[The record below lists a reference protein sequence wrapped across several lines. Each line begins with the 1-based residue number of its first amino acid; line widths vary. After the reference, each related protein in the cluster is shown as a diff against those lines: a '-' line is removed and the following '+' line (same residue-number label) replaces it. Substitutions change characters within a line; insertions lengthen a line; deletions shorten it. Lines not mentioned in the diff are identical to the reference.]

1 MKRIIPSIG
10 ALALVALVLPVS
22 ASAQD
27 MAMMPKP
34 PEGHAATVSGTVI
47 DLSCKFRHN
56 LTGDGHRMCAQ
67 VCADLG
73 IPLAILGDDGTLYM
87 PVSAG
92 MPGDN
97 QNEALKEYAEQKVRV
112 TGTVFEAGGAKAIQI
127 ESVTRS

>member
-1 MKRIIPSIG
+1 MKRLIPSIG
-10 ALALVALVLPVS
+10 ALALVALALPVA

-27 MAMMPKP
+27 MPKP

-47 DLSCKFRHN
+47 DVSCKFRHN

-67 VCADLG
+67 VCADIG

-97 QNEALKEYAEQKVRV
+97 QNAVLKEYAEQKVRV

>member
-10 ALALVALVLPVS
+10 ALALVALVLPVA

-27 MAMMPKP
+27 MPMAKP

-56 LTGDGHRMCAQ
+56 LTGEGHRMCAQ

-92 MPGDN
+92 MPGEN
-97 QNEALKEYAEQKVRV
+97 QNEALKEYAEQKVTV
-112 TGTVFEAGGAKAIQI
+112 QGTVFEAGGAKAIQI

>member
-1 MKRIIPSIG
+1 MKRLIPSIG
-10 ALALVALVLPVS
+10 ALALIALALPM
-22 ASAQD
+22 AATAQD
-27 MAMMPKP
+27 MPMP

-56 LTGDGHRMCAQ
+56 LTGEGHRMCAQ

-87 PVSAG
+87 QVSAG
-92 MPGDN
+92 MPGEN

>member
-10 ALALVALVLPVS
+10 ALALVALVLPV
-22 ASAQD
+22 AANAQD
-27 MAMMPKP
+27 MPKP

-56 LTGDGHRMCAQ
+56 LTGEEMHRMCAQ
-67 VCADLG
+67 VCADRG

-92 MPGDN
+92 MPGDS
-97 QNEALKEYAEQKVRV
+97 QNAALREYAEQKVRV
-112 TGTVFEAGGAKAIQI
+112 SGTVFEAGGAKAIEI
-127 ESVTRS
+127 ENITRS

>member
-10 ALALVALVLPVS
+10 ALALVALVLPVA

-27 MAMMPKP
+27 MPQP
-34 PEGHAATVSGTVI
+34 PEGHAATISGTVI

-56 LTGDGHRMCAQ
+56 LSGEEMHRMCAQ

-92 MPGDN
+92 MPGEN

>member
-1 MKRIIPSIG
+1 MKRLIPSIG
-10 ALALVALVLPVS
+10 ALALVALALPVG

-27 MAMMPKP
+27 MPMPKP
-34 PEGHAATVSGTVI
+34 PEGHAATVSGTVV

-56 LTGDGHRMCAQ
+56 LTGEGHRMCAQ

-92 MPGDN
+92 MPGEN
-97 QNEALKEYAEQKVRV
+97 QNAALKEYAEQKVTVR
-112 TGTVFEAGGAKAIQI
+112 GTVFEAGGAKAIQI

>member
-1 MKRIIPSIG
+1 MKRLIPSIG
-10 ALALVALVLPVS
+10 ALALLALVLPVA

-27 MAMMPKP
+27 MPMPKA

-56 LTGDGHRMCAQ
+56 LSGETHRMCAQ
-67 VCADLG
+67 VCADIG

-97 QNEALKEYAEQKVRV
+97 QNAVLKEYAEQKVRV